1 MRFLYW
7 NLHRKPIQKLVADLT
22 HEHRP
27 DVVILSE
34 CEFHLAEFLPE
45 LNTPLKQKYG
55 LPFSPIPD
63 PVFLVRLP
71 RNSLKLVND
80 HSGVCIRRLIPPI
93 GPDVLIIAVHLPS
106 KLHQGDNDQALS
118 ATRLARYIEQA
129 EEKTGH
135 RRTLIVGDLNM
146 NPFED
151 GVVGAEGLHA
161 IMDRDIVAKKSR
173 IVQGEERFF
182 FYNPMWNHF
191 GNFPRP
197 PAGTYFYSGSK
208 QISYFW
214 NMFDQMMIRAD
225 LLEYFNDESLKILT
239 SAGSTSLLNSSNRP
253 DRERA
258 SDHLPIMFDL
268 DLIKGV

>member
-1 MRFLYW
+1 M
-7 NLHRKPIQKLVADLT
+7 
-22 HEHRP
+22 
-27 DVVILSE
+27 
-34 CEFHLAEFLPE
+34 
-45 LNTPLKQKYG
+45 
-55 LPFSPIPD
+55 
-63 PVFLVRLP
+63 
-71 RNSLKLVND
+71 
-80 HSGVCIRRLIPPI
+80 
-93 GPDVLIIAVHLPS
+93 
-106 KLHQGDNDQALS
+106 
-118 ATRLARYIEQA
+118 
-129 EEKTGH
+129 
-135 RRTLIVGDLNM
+135 
-146 NPFED
+146 
-151 GVVGAEGLHA
+151 VGAEGLHA

-239 SAGSTSLLNSSNRP
+239 SAGSTSLLNSSKRP
-253 DRERA
+253 DKERA